1 MKPSIFLAL
10 FATLLPSGLAA
21 TCIPLA
27 IYCGESLTKEGWSVD
42 ALKEAIERNTSLP
55 PEART
60 HPGKVIFSCDAN
72 GQAID
77 AGEYCYYSCLEL
89 EGGFAVCTYPEV

>member
-1 MKPSIFLAL
+1 
-10 FATLLPSGLAA
+10 
-21 TCIPLA
+21 
-27 IYCGESLTKEGWSVD
+27 VD

-77 AGEYCYYSCLEL
+77 AGEYCYYSCLL
-89 EGGFAVCTYPEV
+89 EGGFAICTCRCDNPNLQNSYSNLYQQTLKFDISTLQGEGESLRAL